1 MITFITGVPG
11 SGKTLYCIDK
21 LLRDIV
27 GKTVTAKDKQNETV
41 EIQRTVYT
49 NIKGLLIDHELID
62 ASWLQDWHNR
72 AKPGDVVCYDEVQ
85 EVWKPRANGSKVPDD
100 IGKLETHRH
109 MGVDFILISQHPL
122 LVDRNILQLVGR
134 HLHVR
139 RVSSIGAAVVYEWDH
154 CSRSL
159 LYKNAMT
166 KWPWRYNKEIFKL
179 YKSAELHTK
188 QKRKMPGLVWF
199 FLAAVV
205 GAMWFG
211 PQTYSNL
218 AEKTNPKPVTA
229 STPKALQKAE
239 PVATAAS
246 APASVPAPVQ
256 VAAAPSPPVLAGC
269 ASARKGSTWACKCY
283 DATGHQVDAEPG
295 QCEDMTRT
303 PPLQLELEVA
313 KANEGGRVMMDP
325 AIDAQAWESIRR
337 SRALAFY

>member
-27 GKTVTAKDKQNETV
+27 GKTVTAKDQQNNTV

-49 NIKGLLIDHELID
+49 NIKGLLLDHELID
-62 ASWLQDWHNR
+62 AAWLTDWHNR
-72 AKPGDVVCYDEVQ
+72 AKPGDVICYDEVQ
-85 EVWKPRANGSKVPDD
+85 EVWKPRANGSKVPED

-166 KWPWRYNKEIFKL
+166 KWPWRYSKEVFKL

-199 FLAAVV
+199 ILIGIACFA
-205 GAMWFG
+205 WFG
-211 PQTYSNL
+211 PQTYANIANKGKPPTTTATVKPPQQTTVAAL
-218 AEKTNPKPVTA
+218 AAPV
-229 STPKALQKAE
+229 SP
-239 PVATAAS
+239 AS
-246 APASVPAPVQ
+246 APEPAKPAETVKK
-256 VAAAPSPPVLAGC
+256 AAFAGC
-269 ASARKGSTWACKCY
+269 ASANVKGRIYCKCFDEKGESVDPPP
-283 DATGHQVDAEPG
+283 DACPDTGKPASKALELLPEPQHAGRPSSDPKADAELVEWARNRP
-295 QCEDMTRT
+295 R
-303 PPLQLELEVA
+303 
-313 KANEGGRVMMDP
+313 
-325 AIDAQAWESIRR
+325 
-337 SRALAFY
+337 FY

>member
-27 GKTVTAKDKQNETV
+27 NKPETAKDKNNETV
-41 EIQRTVYT
+41 QVKRRLLT
-49 NIKGLLIDHELID
+49 NIKGLLIDHELVD
-62 ASWLQDWHNR
+62 TEWLQNWHTHC
-72 AKPGDVVCYDEVQ
+72 KPGDVICYDEVQ

-166 KWPWRYNKEIFKL
+166 KWPWRYNKEVFKL

-199 FLAAVV
+199 FLIAAG

-211 PQTYSNL
+211 PQTYTNIT
-218 AEKTNPKPVTA
+218 AKTKPPETIAKASPSAIKPLQAA
-229 STPKALQKAE
+229 STP
-239 PVATAAS
+239 AS
-246 APASVPAPVQ
+246 APIPLQPQQMASAPV
-256 VAAAPSPPVLAGC
+256 LMGC
-269 ASARKGSTWACKCY
+269 ASATKAGITMCRCY
-283 DATGHQVDAEPG
+283 DDKGRTMEAPPGHCEDITKPGEVVLTGYSLPDQGGRPSTDPELDAE
-295 QCEDMTRT
+295 MVKWARNR
-303 PPLQLELEVA
+303 L
-313 KANEGGRVMMDP
+313 R
-325 AIDAQAWESIRR
+325 
-337 SRALAFY
+337 FY

>member
-27 GKTVTAKDKQNETV
+27 NKTETAKDKNNETV
-41 EIQRTVYT
+41 EVKRRLLT
-49 NIKGLLIDHELID
+49 NIKGLLIDHELVD
-62 ASWLQDWHNR
+62 AEWLQNWHTHC
-72 AKPGDVVCYDEVQ
+72 KPGDVICYDEVQ

-159 LYKNAMT
+159 LYKNSMT
-166 KWPWRYNKEIFKL
+166 KWPWRYNKEVFTL

-199 FLAAVV
+199 VFAGVLGFL
-205 GAMWFG
+205 WFA
-211 PQTYSNL
+211 PKTYSSIMDKGKPPVVSSP
-218 AEKTNPKPVTA
+218 ASGIPGVSTKTA
-229 STPKALQKAE
+229 Q
-239 PVATAAS
+239 AAS
-246 APASVPAPVQ
+246 APASTALPPQVAQAASAPVL
-256 VAAAPSPPVLAGC
+256 SGC
-269 ASARKGSTWACKCY
+269 ASARKGKLWQCKCY
-283 DATGHQVDAEPG
+283 DTKGKICDADLS
-295 QCEDMTRT
+295 QCEDMTR
-303 PPLQLELEVA
+303 PAPVQLELEVA
-313 KANEGGRVMMDP
+313 KSNEGGRVMQEP
-325 AIDAQAWESIRR
+325 AVDAQAWEEIRR
-337 SRALAFY
+337 NRRLAFY

>member
-21 LLRDIV
+21 LLREIV

-49 NIKGLLIDHELID
+49 NIKGLLIDHELVD
-62 ASWLQDWHNR
+62 SEWLQDWHNR
-72 AKPGDVVCYDEVQ
+72 CKPGDVICYDEVQ
-85 EVWKPRANGSKVPDD
+85 EVWKPRANGSKVPED

-166 KWPWRYNKEIFKL
+166 KFPWRYNKEVFKL

-199 FLAAVV
+199 FLIGLASLA
-205 GAMWFG
+205 WFA
-211 PQTYSNL
+211 PSTYTNIT
-218 AEKTNPKPVTA
+218 EKPKSVDVAKSPKQPASAPKPA
-229 STPKALQKAE
+229 
-239 PVATAAS
+239 PVIAAAS
-246 APASVPAPVQ
+246 APAL
-256 VAAAPSPPVLAGC
+256 PSPPAPAASAPVLMGC
-269 ASARKGSTWACKCY
+269 ASATKNKITMCKCY
-283 DATGHQVDAEPG
+283 DDKGRSMEAPPGYCTDSTQPGPVVLTGYNLPDQGGRPSADPELDAEMVKWARNRP
-295 QCEDMTRT
+295 R
-303 PPLQLELEVA
+303 
-313 KANEGGRVMMDP
+313 
-325 AIDAQAWESIRR
+325 
-337 SRALAFY
+337 FY